1 MQDTTRQPVP
11 VLRVQRYA
19 RDPLL
24 LPSTPAF
31 SPFVYRKGEK
41 RELAREA
48 RCFSTTVSR
57 IRHFERESFPLP
69 SSPQTLT
76 FHGTIFARGSPARFR
91 YPHRRVCIY
100 IYIFGRVEEITL
112 TKRLD
117 HDDIFI
123 FSLTSLYFSFPCKK
137 RKRNKRNPSVR
148 STLFLSLV
156 SVVLLDTTQEEKLEW
171 TKYPFGAEAN
181 TPGVSFAIVA
191 ILGDLLQD

>member
-1 MQDTTRQPVP
+1 M
-11 VLRVQRYA
+11 Y
-19 RDPLL
+19 
-24 LPSTPAF
+24 
-31 SPFVYRKGEK
+31 
-41 RELAREA
+41 
-48 RCFSTTVSR
+48 
-57 IRHFERESFPLP
+57 
-69 SSPQTLT
+69 
-76 FHGTIFARGSPARFR
+76 
-91 YPHRRVCIY
+91 IY

-123 FSLTSLYFSFPCKK
+123 FSLTLSVFLFSLQK